1 MNEETAVNNQNEEKE
16 YVTFT
21 IETMAGG
28 TAELAVLYEFEYE
41 KKVYVAAGL
50 VEGDTINTDG
60 VYIYRA
66 KETEDGFKAEKITN
80 HVEYERVAKA
90 YAEMIEEEQ

>member
-1 MNEETAVNNQNEEKE
+1 MSEDKE

-21 IETMAGG
+21 VETMSGD
-28 TAELAVLYEFEYE
+28 TAELAVLCEFEFE
-41 KKVYVAAGL
+41 KKVYVAAAL
-50 VEGDTINTDG
+50 VEGDTINTEG

-80 HVEYERVAKA
+80 HVEYERVVKA
-90 YAEMIEEEQ
+90 YSEMVDEVDAQEE